1 MSRNGQKGDLRQYE
15 EAWAGMMVRIWRDRI
30 TQLRAFRTGRLLESV
45 ELASLATS
53 PDGIEADI
61 RFRFV
66 RYGLLLDAGR
76 RPEGGDGG
84 SIGRRRWFSP
94 SWAIS
99 RRVLLSAAGRIA
111 ADELRGIVA
120 TLEE

>member
-1 MSRNGQKGDLRQYE
+1 MSRDGQNGDLRQYE

-30 TQLRAFRTGRLLESV
+30 TQLQAFRTGRLLESV
-45 ELASLATS
+45 EQASLAAS
-53 PDGIEADI
+53 PDGLEADI

-76 RPEGGDGG
+76 RPEGGGE
-84 SIGRRRWFSP
+84 SVGRRRWFSP

-99 RRVLLSAAGRIA
+99 RRVLLAAAGRIA